1 VPNRRGGLPADLLSG
16 GLFPVERVYKAP
28 CQPQTIPAV
37 HFASNTYQHAQHG
50 HRVPQSGKRGTKRF
64 TLPLSFISFI
74 IFYLYIFFVLI
85 IIRHYTTHA
94 SKYEI
99 RIILNND
106 NG

>member
-1 VPNRRGGLPADLLSG
+1 VPHRRRGLSADLLSG

-64 TLPLSFISFI
+64 TLPLLFIYFI
-74 IFYLYIFFVLI
+74 IYYFYYFFFALI
-85 IIRHYTTHA
+85 ITRHYTRRNA
-94 SKYEI
+94 KF
-99 RIILNND
+99 L
-106 NG
+106 